1 MAVTRCEPL
10 LGWSRR
16 TTHVGV
22 ALLVLLL
29 STPGLVGSKTAITN
43 ANAATAWV
51 TDPTTA
57 EAADSETAGL
67 TTTEVRSLIPL
78 FNANAQLN
86 DDSSTCV
93 RVFVSPGSVELCR
106 LAINGSAISMRSFV
120 LRDPYAKALTAKDV
134 TVLTAWRIR
143 RLSTCLRYSPLC
155 RRIINCRNG

>member
-29 STPGLVGSKTAITN
+29 STPGLVSSKTAITN

-57 EAADSETAGL
+57 AATDGEIAGL
-67 TTTEVRSLIPL
+67 NTTEVKSIVSL
-78 FNANAQLN
+78 FNAKAQSN

-106 LAINGSAISMRSFV
+106 LAINGSAISMRSLV
-120 LRDPYAKALTAKDV
+120 LRYPYATALTAKGV
-134 TVLTAWRIR
+134 AVLTAWHLR
-143 RLSTCLRYSPLC
+143 RLSTCLRHSPLC
-155 RRIINCRNG
+155 SRIINCRNG